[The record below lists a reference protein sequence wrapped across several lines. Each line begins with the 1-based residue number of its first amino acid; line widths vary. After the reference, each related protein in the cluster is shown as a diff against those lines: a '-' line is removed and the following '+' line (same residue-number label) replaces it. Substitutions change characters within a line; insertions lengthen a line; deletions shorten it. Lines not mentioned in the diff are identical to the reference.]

1 MWMMVAL
8 VMSLALFA
16 LLSLTHMEQDQN
28 AVYQTAL
35 SAMETRSASQMD
47 TFTSAAWAYATAN
60 NVSTGATISVAQL
73 ISAGYLPTAF
83 TASNPFGQTLVALTG
98 NYTLAAYYQNPPN
111 SLYGMPVVHR
121 TETGVAMK
129 MAEKLSAMQ
138 ENAPEYVAAVSYNGG
153 SGNTYN
159 QALLPY
165 AVTALTMS
173 TNDPQFRTIFPS
185 LLDMVNVLPA
195 TALESG
201 SGGATAPTTSSV
213 CDTQSFTTPGTV
225 QVTVPSCAVSETVVA
240 IGAGGGGSD
249 VKYGGNGSSV
259 TGTIP
264 VTANA
269 TETVVVGGGGT
280 GTEGSGDTSVGAGG
294 GGLSAVCNGT
304 GCSSSSA
311 LVVAGGGG
319 GAGYAASNGGNAGT
333 LNQSA
338 GSADGGSYSGGNG
351 GYGFGGYGN
360 DAYNY
365 YGTAGT
371 PFAAGGSGNN
381 SGGYG
386 ATGNGGYGGGGG
398 GGSGDD
404 GGGGGGG
411 GGFPGGGGSGTGP
424 SIGGYGGQ
432 GGEDYT
438 GSAASTSIG
447 NGASGGAPLTN
458 GSNGSVSITF
468 YS

>member
-1 MWMMVAL
+1 MWAIIAV

-16 LLSLTHMEQDQN
+16 LLSLTHMEREQG

-60 NVSTGATISVAQL
+60 AVSTGATISVAQL
-73 ISAGYLPTAF
+73 VTAGYLPTAF

-98 NYTLAAYYQNPPN
+98 NNTLAAYYQNPPN
-111 SLYGMPVVHR
+111 TLYGMPVVPR
-121 TETGVAMK
+121 TEKGVAMTI
-129 MAEKLSAMQ
+129 AEKLSAMQ
-138 ENAPEYVAAVSYNGG
+138 ENVPEYVSAISDNGG
-153 SGNTYN
+153 SGAYT

-165 AVTALTMS
+165 ASTALTMS
-173 TNDPQFRTIFPS
+173 TNDPQFSTVFPS
-185 LLDMVNVLPA
+185 LLDLVNVLPA
-195 TALESG
+195 TALNSG
-201 SGGATAPTTSSV
+201 AVGATAPTTSGV

-249 VKYGGNGSSV
+249 AKYGGNGSSV

-269 TETVVVGGGGT
+269 TETVAVGGGGT

-294 GGLSAVCNGT
+294 GGLSAVCSGSS
-304 GCSSSSA
+304 CSSSSA
-311 LVVAGGGG
+311 LIVAGGGG
-319 GAGYAASNGGNAGT
+319 GAGYDMSNGGNAST
-333 LNQSA
+333 SDNSSSLDNSPYAA
-338 GSADGGSYSGGNG
+338 GPG
-351 GYGFGGYGN
+351 GYGYGGYGN
-360 DAYNY
+360 DAANFA
-365 YGTAGT
+365 GTSGT
-371 PFAAGGSGNN
+371 PFATGGIGSNG
-381 SGGYG
+381 GGYG
-386 ATGNGGYGGGGG
+386 ATGDGGYGGGGG
-398 GGSGDD
+398 GGSGVD

-411 GGFPGGGGSGTGP
+411 GGFKGGGGSGNGNT
-424 SIGGYGGQ
+424 IGGFGGQ

-438 GSAASTSIG
+438 GSATNTSIG

-468 YS
+468 NS